1 MKILTI
7 NTKQI
12 ARAALTLSL
21 LLGCHSQKP
30 QSQQDKGKIHGELEP
45 IKTVASGDT
54 RGTAAVS
61 KLMEMERRDKD
72 GNIIGL
78 LEPGLWY
85 KRGEEEP
92 YTGLVAGMN
101 MPKNGKPPAFPYN
114 YKREYKDGIQV
125 GVETG
130 WYVSGKKCIE
140 LVFKDGEAISMK
152 QWDADG
158 KEIR

>member
-1 MKILTI
+1 MLTI
-7 NTKQI
+7 NIKHITCG
-12 ARAALTLSL
+12 ALTLL
-21 LLGCHSQKP
+21 YLLGCNSQKP

-45 IKTVASGDT
+45 IKTV
-54 RGTAAVS
+54 AVS

-85 KRGEEEP
+85 KRGQEEP
-92 YTGLVAGMN
+92 YTGLVVGMN
-101 MPKNGKPPAFPYN
+101 KPKNGKRPAFPYN

-130 WYVSGKKCIE
+130 WYVSGKKRIE

>member
-1 MKILTI
+1 MLTT

-12 ARAALTLSL
+12 TCGALTLL
-21 LLGCHSQKP
+21 YLLGCNSQKP
-30 QSQQDKGKIHGELEP
+30 QSQQDKGKIHDELEP

-54 RGTAAVS
+54 QGTAAVS

-85 KRGEEEP
+85 KRGEEQP
-92 YTGLVAGMN
+92 YTGLVVGMN
-101 MPKNGKPPAFPYN
+101 KPKNGKPPAFPYN

-130 WYVSGKKCIE
+130 WYVSGKKRIE

>member
-1 MKILTI
+1 MLTI

-12 ARAALTLSL
+12 TCGALTLL
-21 LLGCHSQKP
+21 YLLGCNSQKP

-114 YKREYKDGIQV
+114 YKREYKDGVQV

-130 WYVSGKKCIE
+130 WYVSGKKRIE

-158 KEIR
+158 KELKQ

>member
-1 MKILTI
+1 MLTV

-12 ARAALTLSL
+12 TCAALTLL
-21 LLGCHSQKP
+21 FLIGCNSQKP
-30 QSQQDKGKIHGELEP
+30 QSQQGKGKVQGGQGSIR
-45 IKTVASGDT
+45 A
-54 RGTAAVS
+54 AAVS
-61 KLMEMERRDKD
+61 KLMEMERRNKD
-72 GNIIGL
+72 GNLVGL
-78 LEPGLWY
+78 LEPGFWY

-92 YTGLVAGMN
+92 YTGLVVGMN
-101 MPKNGKPPAFPYN
+101 KPKNGKPPAFPYN

-130 WYVSGKKCIE
+130 WYVSGKKRIE
-140 LVFKDGEAISMK
+140 LVFKNGKAISMK